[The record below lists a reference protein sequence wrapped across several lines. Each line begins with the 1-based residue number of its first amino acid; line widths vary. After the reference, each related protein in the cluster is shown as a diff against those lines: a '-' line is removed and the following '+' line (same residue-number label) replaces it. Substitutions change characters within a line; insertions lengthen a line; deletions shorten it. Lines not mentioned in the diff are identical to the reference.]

1 MPPCS
6 ARDGR
11 TGVGQRRSGARLAS
25 CSCISRCGARNDRG
39 VGSMVCRR
47 SAAALDR
54 RRTNRRSIDRGA
66 RCGARLIHSLVDG
79 DRLRSSRA
87 RNSGSIRSPALIGDV
102 GLVPI
107 DAKSNVRRRRDH
119 HRRTSAVV
127 RLERR
132 SDLRGAGC
140 PGIPRTSRDL
150 RGAAAEADIRD
161 GIRGLLRLRSALAAS
176 SEASGTDAVITPIRG
191 R

>member
-11 TGVGQRRSGARLAS
+11 TGVGQRRSSAGLAS
-25 CSCISRCGARNDRG
+25 CSCISRCGTRNDRG
-39 VGSMVCRR
+39 MDSMVCRR
-47 SAAALDR
+47 SATVLDR

-66 RCGARLIHSLVDG
+66 RCGARPIHSLVDG

-102 GLVPI
+102 GLVPT
-107 DAKSNVRRRRDH
+107 DAKSNVRGRRDH

-127 RLERR
+127 RLGRR
-132 SDLRGAGC
+132 SDLRSAGC
-140 PGIPRTSRDL
+140 FGFPRTSRDL
-150 RGAAAEADIRD
+150 RGAVAEANIRD
-161 GIRGLLRLRSALAAS
+161 SIRGLLRIRSALAAS
-176 SEASGTDAVITPIRG
+176 SEASSPDTVITPIRG
-191 R
+191 W